1 MTDRTAEPPS
11 TTTESVAG
19 QGDPE
24 EVAAAG
30 ASESGR
36 GRRWRRAAGVAA
48 VVAVLVVANAKAAG
62 ASTLRKPSKAEVAT
76 AAAMPSNGPDHGQF
90 TVINADGSEQIRRW
104 QWGEVVTV
112 DDTSLTVSS
121 PDGLA
126 GSYQIG
132 PGVDVADIAVG
143 DVVTVVGTVQA

>member
-1 MTDRTAEPPS
+1 MTDRTAEPAP
-11 TTTESVAG
+11 TTSETGAG

-24 EVAAAG
+24 DVGAG
-30 ASESGR
+30 TVGSGR

-62 ASTLRKPSKAEVAT
+62 ASTLRKPSKAEIAT
-76 AAAMPSNGPDHGQF
+76 PAAPPPNGPDHGQY
-90 TVINADGSEQIRRW
+90 TEINADGSEQVRRW

-143 DVVTVVGTVQA
+143 DVVTVVGTIQA

>member
-1 MTDRTAEPPS
+1 MTDRTAEPAP
-11 TTTESVAG
+11 TTSETVTG

-24 EVAAAG
+24 DAG
-30 ASESGR
+30 AGAVGSGR

-76 AAAMPSNGPDHGQF
+76 AAAAPSNGPDHGQF
-90 TVINADGSEQIRRW
+90 TVINADGTEQVRRW
-104 QWGEVVTV
+104 QWGEVVDIA
-112 DDTSLTVSS
+112 DDRPRCRPA

-126 GSYQIG
+126 GAYQSA
-132 PGVDVADIAVG
+132 PGSAWP
-143 DVVTVVGTVQA
+143 TSLWGTSSP

>member
-1 MTDRTAEPPS
+1 MTDRTAEPAP
-11 TTTESVAG
+11 TTSETVAG

-24 EVAAAG
+24 DAAAG
-30 ASESGR
+30 TVGSGR
-36 GRRWRRAAGVAA
+36 GRRWRRAAGVAV

-62 ASTLRKPSKAEVAT
+62 ASTLRKPSKAEIAT
-76 AAAMPSNGPDHGQF
+76 AAATPSNGPDHGQF
-90 TVINADGSEQIRRW
+90 TVINADGTEQVRRW

-143 DVVTVVGTVQA
+143 DVVTVVGTIQA

>member
-1 MTDRTAEPPS
+1 MTDRTAEPAP
-11 TTTESVAG
+11 TTSETVAG

-24 EVAAAG
+24 DVAAG
-30 ASESGR
+30 TVGSGRGR

-62 ASTLRKPSKAEVAT
+62 AEVAT
-76 AAAMPSNGPDHGQF
+76 AAATPSNGPDHGQF
-90 TVINADGSEQIRRW
+90 TVINADGSEQVRRW

-143 DVVTVVGTVQA
+143 DVVTVVGTIQA